1 MNDDA
6 PEPVEDAQPARIMK
20 GRPWLG
26 FLVLGV
32 LVIVVLLARPYLD
45 RHELAQWGLQQE
57 QQLQQWLQLYPV
69 ASWLTAFGIYV
80 LVAGLALPIAVFV
93 SLFYGWWLGFW
104 SALVLV
110 SFASTAG
117 ASVSFLLSRTLLGD
131 LLQRRYPSQL
141 AGMNRAF
148 EAEGAFYLFSLRLM
162 PYIPFFLVNLLM
174 GLTPI
179 RLKTFWWVS
188 QVGMLPGT
196 MIYIY
201 AGSAMPS
208 LFDLV
213 ERPVNSLMSTKLLVA
228 FVLIGLFPLAVKRL
242 WQRWGPAHARQQS
255 TE

>member
-1 MNDDA
+1 MNHDTT
-6 PEPVEDAQPARIMK
+6 EPVGDPQPARVK
-20 GRPWLG
+20 KTRPWFG
-26 FLVLGV
+26 FLVLVALLV
-32 LVIVVLLARPYLD
+32 LVLVMRPYLD
-45 RHELAQWGLQQE
+45 RHDLAQWGLQQE
-57 QQLQQWLQLYPV
+57 QQLQQWVQLYPV
-69 ASWLTAFGIYV
+69 ASWLTAFGVYV

-93 SLFYGWWLGFW
+93 SIFYGWWLGLW

-110 SFASTAG
+110 SFASTTG
-117 ASVSFLLSRTLLGD
+117 ASISFLLSRTLLGD
-131 LLQRRYPSQL
+131 VLQRRYPSQL

-162 PYIPFFLVNLLM
+162 PYVPFFLVNLLM

-208 LFDLV
+208 LFELV
-213 ERPVNSLMSTKLLVA
+213 EQPVNSLMSTRLLVA
-228 FVLIGLFPLAVKRL
+228 FVLIGLFPLVVKRL
-242 WQRWGPAHARQQS
+242 WQRWGPAHARQQPA
-255 TE
+255 E

>member
-6 PEPVEDAQPARIMK
+6 PEPVEDAQPARIKK

-32 LVIVVLLARPYLD
+32 LVIVVLMARPYLD
-45 RHELAQWGLQQE
+45 RSELAQWGLQQE
-57 QQLQQWLQLYPV
+57 EQLQQWLQLYPV

-196 MIYIY
+196 MTYIY
-201 AGSAMPS
+201 AGSVMPS
-208 LFDLV
+208 LSDLV
-213 ERPVNSLMSTKLLVA
+213 ERPVNSLMSPQLLVA
-228 FVLIGLFPLAVKRL
+228 FVLIGLFPLVAKRL

>member
-6 PEPVEDAQPARIMK
+6 PEPVEDAQPARIKK

-32 LVIVVLLARPYLD
+32 LVIVVLVARPYLD

-228 FVLIGLFPLAVKRL
+228 FVLIGLFPLVVKRL